1 MFLEKLRAKFQYMA
15 VILLLIL
22 TSFVIHKVFGLT
34 QPTEAWMCN
43 PNGYVIR
50 IIDDSVTSEVRSIE
64 AVNDPYLKSF
74 VASLTNYISTRF
86 PNAGSCT
93 ENSDRGS
100 MSSLTF
106 VRLPL
111 VTSGN
116 NPLAATPKLS
126 PSFPG
131 ITCRLDSPWVKLAI
145 RNSDKP
151 LIQGV
156 FIWNERQFL
165 ADQALLANPNLTL
178 DSPPIPLSN
187 RLFEKYAA
195 DYADSEILQSPSGK
209 ASITERIPLDVLWL
223 FRNSPQTTFIPFSSA
238 ARSSMNTMSKRVA
251 KNYINLTQKLF
262 DQCFA
267 SAQKSEQRYETVLD
281 LRNTISLDR
290 YQIH

>member
-1 MFLEKLRAKFQYMA
+1 MFLEKLRARFQYMA
-15 VILLLIL
+15 VFLLSILA
-22 TSFVIHKVFGLT
+22 SFVIYKVFGLT

-64 AVNDPYLKSF
+64 AVNDSYFKSF

-93 ENSDRGS
+93 ENLDRGA

-111 VTSGN
+111 VTSDN
-116 NPLAATPKLS
+116 NPFAAPPKLS

-156 FIWNERQFL
+156 FTWNERQFL

-178 DSPPIPLSN
+178 DSPLIPLSN

-195 DYADSEILQSPSGK
+195 DYADSEILRSRSGK
-209 ASITERIPLDVLWL
+209 ASITERIPMDLLWL

-238 ARSSMNTMSKRVA
+238 ARSSMNTMPKRMA

-262 DQCFA
+262 DRCFA

>member
-43 PNGYVIR
+43 PSGYVIR

-64 AVNDPYLKSF
+64 AVNDPYFKSF

-93 ENSDRGS
+93 GNPDRS

-111 VTSGN
+111 VTSGD
-116 NPLAATPKLS
+116 NPLAAPPKLS

-165 ADQALLANPNLTL
+165 ADRALLANPNLTL
-178 DSPPIPLSN
+178 NSPLIPLSN

-195 DYADSEILQSPSGK
+195 DYANSKILQSSSGK

-238 ARSSMNTMSKRVA
+238 ARSSINTMSKRMA

-262 DQCFA
+262 DRCLA
-267 SAQKSEQRYETVLD
+267 SGQKSEQRYGTVLD
-281 LRNTISLDR
+281 LRNTISLD
-290 YQIH
+290 